1 MLAHSQDPDGPV
13 TCKPGLQIRLT
24 TMDSERWLEN
34 VLSNFDEFLINHAA
48 CERKASAT
56 AIQFVV
62 RFPDRMELVDPMLR
76 LAKEELHHFHEVM
89 RLIQKRGLRLISDE
103 RDPYINALLALARN
117 GRNENF
123 LDRLLIFGIAEARG
137 TERFSLV
144 GKYIENEDLA
154 TFYKNLSAAEDRH
167 HQIFVDLALMY
178 FSPDEIRKRL
188 DVLIDQ
194 ETEIMSKLPIRAAVH

>member
-1 MLAHSQDPDGPV
+1 MLAQGRESNESSAS
-13 TCKPGLQIRLT
+13 KPQLQIRVAALDT
-24 TMDSERWLEN
+24 QTWIQN
-34 VLSNFDEFLINHAA
+34 VLSNFDQFLINHAA

-62 RFPDRMELVDPMLR
+62 RFPDRPELVDPMLR

-103 RDPYINALLALARN
+103 RDPYINALLVLARN

-137 TERFSLV
+137 TERFGLV
-144 GKYIENEDLA
+144 GKHIQDEVLA
-154 TFYKNLSAAEDRH
+154 NFYQNLSAAEDRH
-167 HQIFVDLALMY
+167 HRIFLDLAFLY
-178 FSPDEIRKRL
+178 FSENEIRSRL
-188 DVLIDQ
+188 DVLVASEAKIV
-194 ETEIMSKLPIRAAVH
+194 KGLPIRAAVH